1 MQEIGRKLWKTLK
14 KELHEK
20 ENLVLTGPR
29 RVGKTTTIKWLFK
42 QIESEN
48 KVIFDIENLKDRQ
61 IFEKTD
67 YNDVINDLEAIGL
80 NRNRK
85 MYVVIDEAQFML
97 GIANVV
103 KYLYDHYDIKFILTG
118 SSSYYLKN
126 HFTESL
132 SGRKYVYEL
141 LPFSFNEYLELLGVK
156 YKLKELDIYNL
167 TSKFNDFA
175 YTSLEN
181 YYKDYLQFGGFPSV
195 ILKETKEK
203 KIQELNEIYSSYIN
217 IDARS
222 LADFKD
228 LTHLR
233 KIIQL
238 LAVRIGNRLNI
249 NELSAVSGLSRQ
261 TVENY
266 VEFLEKTYL
275 IKTIPVESKSP
286 DVQNRKLK
294 KVYFID
300 NGIASINAQLSS
312 GQIFENA
319 VLASLINFERIS
331 YYEDKSCEIDFIV
344 RTPFHQEE
352 QNAIALEAKE
362 TPTNADLTALNKYAK
377 KLGIANTCIIGAQ
390 KSAKFSKYVWG
401 GELNFGLS

>member
-1 MQEIGRKLWKTLK
+1 
-14 KELHEK
+14 
-20 ENLVLTGPR
+20 
-29 RVGKTTTIKWLFK
+29 
-42 QIESEN
+42 
-48 KVIFDIENLKDRQ
+48 
-61 IFEKTD
+61 
-67 YNDVINDLEAIGL
+67 
-80 NRNRK
+80 
-85 MYVVIDEAQFML
+85 
-97 GIANVV
+97 
-103 KYLYDHYDIKFILTG
+103 
-118 SSSYYLKN
+118 
-126 HFTESL
+126 
-132 SGRKYVYEL
+132 
-141 LPFSFNEYLELLGVK
+141 
-156 YKLKELDIYNL
+156 
-167 TSKFNDFA
+167 
-175 YTSLEN
+175 
-181 YYKDYLQFGGFPSV
+181 LQFGGFPSV

-312 GQIFENA
+312 GQIFEN
-319 VLASLINFERIS
+319 
-331 YYEDKSCEIDFIV
+331 
-344 RTPFHQEE
+344 
-352 QNAIALEAKE
+352 
-362 TPTNADLTALNKYAK
+362 
-377 KLGIANTCIIGAQ
+377 KL
-390 KSAKFSKYVWG
+390 
-401 GELNFGLS
+401 